1 MRRRRGVYGRLYG
14 LAIID
19 LLACEYMTKAQ
30 EKIAEDNGWDMEAVA
45 AYIEAGIG
53 DDDLSDFEEA
63 LQGQYESDIDFAGK
77 R

>member
-1 MRRRRGVYGRLYG
+1 
-14 LAIID
+14 
-19 LLACEYMTKAQ
+19 MTKAQ